1 MTTVYIDPIHG
12 AALTAGLLPILPG
25 LPCPTC
31 AGRSEFRDDMFG
43 SSPCPDCADGVWT
56 PPDHPVPI
64 GVTSARPEVAA
75 HDDELSGPVRILN
88 EDVESGRRE
97 VREWDLDERTAA
109 KARAEALVLL
119 EELSTDRGFSWSD
132 IARLC
137 GVSVSAVR
145 KWRSGET
152 PSPERRRDLARLA
165 AFVDLLDEI
174 APIAD
179 PATWMLMRLV
189 DRHTVTAAHLYLEGR
204 SNDLLEHAQGHL
216 GVNDLLDRWNP
227 DWRSSTQ
234 SDWQV
239 VVASDGHRIVVASGR
254 GLMTNDEWAHK
265 FDDISNHNPPHPI
278 VLSSMIGE
286 GTLRK
291 VKVHD
296 WDHEPEDDPG
306 IWLEG
311 RPGHIIGLV
320 LQDDSLAETDI
331 SSALPFLPG
340 LKPDDTVYLLDGFTD
355 SIECPECHGYCCL
368 PIRLGSD
375 GLFGG
380 GGQCP
385 SCLGTGRLPCPFPVA
400 APDHPCV
407 QP

>member
-1 MTTVYIDPIHG
+1 MTARPFWDPVTG

-43 SSPCPDCADGVWT
+43 SSPCPDCTDGVWT
-56 PPDHPVPI
+56 PPDSPVPI

-75 HDDELSGPVRILN
+75 HDGYIVCSVIPKGYVPDY
-88 EDVESGRRE
+88 
-97 VREWDLDERTAA
+97 
-109 KARAEALVLL
+109 EA
-119 EELSTDRGFSWSD
+119 DD
-132 IARLC
+132 
-137 GVSVSAVR
+137 
-145 KWRSGET
+145 
-152 PSPERRRDLARLA
+152 D
-165 AFVDLLDEI
+165 D
-174 APIAD
+174 
-179 PATWMLMRLV
+179 
-189 DRHTVTAAHLYLEGR
+189 
-204 SNDLLEHAQGHL
+204 
-216 GVNDLLDRWNP
+216 
-227 DWRSSTQ
+227 
-234 SDWQV
+234 
-239 VVASDGHRIVVASGR
+239 IVVAPGR

-291 VKVHD
+291 VKVVD
-296 WDHEPEDDPG
+296 SLPDGDDVADGYRCVSVSTP
-306 IWLEG
+306 EG
-311 RPGHIIGLV
+311 RGPV
-320 LQDDSLAETDI
+320 AATYRWDAAARTWWADPC

-385 SCLGTGRLPCPFPVA
+385 SCLGTGRLPCPFPVD

-407 QP
+407 IVA